1 MVLVA
6 YKNSVYNTRHM
17 LYLISTGLHDE
28 KDMSLRALETAKKCY
43 KLYLE
48 LYTDNISISAENL
61 SKLVGKSVA
70 ELPRKGMEDDAGR
83 LVREA
88 KSKDVGIF
96 IGGDALS
103 ATTHIMLIN
112 EAKRAGIDF
121 NIIHGSSILTA
132 VAETGMQLYKFGRV
146 VTLTRG
152 FEKSI
157 LDAIKANMNAGL
169 HTLILL
175 DIGMTAKDAA
185 AILSVKLKCKAA
197 AACNLGCDDSVVVY
211 GELKAL
217 KENKEID
224 RTPAIIAIP
233 GKLHFAEEEFLES
246 LKPRQK

>member
-1 MVLVA
+1 
-6 YKNSVYNTRHM
+6 M
-17 LYLISTGLHDE
+17 LYLISMGLHDE
-28 KDMSLRALETAKKCY
+28 KDMSLRALETAKKCDV
-43 KLYLE
+43 LYLE
-48 LYTDNISISAENL
+48 RYTDNINVDAKSL
-61 SKLVGKSVA
+61 SKLAGRSVDV
-70 ELPRKGMEDDAGR
+70 LSRGGMEDDAGR

-103 ATTHIMLIN
+103 ATTHMMLIN
-112 EAKRAGIDF
+112 EAKRSGVGF
-121 NIIHGSSILTA
+121 KVIHGSSIMTA
-132 VAETGMQLYKFGRV
+132 VAETGLQLYKFGRA

-157 LDAIKANMNAGL
+157 LEAIKANMKAGL

-197 AACNLGCDDSVVVY
+197 AACNLGCDDSVIVY